1 MTESG
6 SHRAESIDDSDAPQ
20 TINIEAIPEAVLI
33 AESRTYEIA
42 AANDAAGDLFGCQP
56 ATLSGMSIE
65 DLFPMNTLESVENYA
80 EAFERGHE
88 SKHINQLQNGQTFEI
103 ETLDRNRKPV
113 ELLVK
118 ETSKTDHDW
127 LICVFREITERIEQE
142 EEPQL
147 TTSRLNKLLELLPI
161 PVTAFSPDG
170 VVQEWNQAAEDAYG
184 YRSSEMIGETFPLFT
199 DDDELH
205 KLKKEIVETGSLDE
219 HQTVYQRQDGSQV
232 DVELYARP
240 VYKEKELFG
249 IIVASINIT
258 DKQQRLQRIKVLQ
271 RTLRHNIRNKLNV
284 VQGHLKSLER
294 ELEYNIDSVQAAI
307 TATNEILTRAETA
320 RQTQAIDSN
329 RDLTEQSISD
339 LTTAAIH
346 DYRKV
351 KGLTIKNDV
360 EDISVKVITGFDIA
374 IEHAIENAV
383 KHTTPPTTIEI
394 STSVMSDRIELI
406 VEDNGEGI
414 SEAEVRV
421 LESADETPLEHGSG
435 IGLWAMKWF
444 TERSGGRFGI
454 KSDSTGTVVSM
465 QLPRAND

>member
-161 PVTAFSPDG
+161 PVTTFSPDG

-184 YRSSEMIGETFPLFT
+184 Y
-199 DDDELH
+199 
-205 KLKKEIVETGSLDE
+205 
-219 HQTVYQRQDGSQV
+219 
-232 DVELYARP
+232 A
-240 VYKEKELFG
+240 
-249 IIVASINIT
+249 VA
-258 DKQQRLQRIKVLQ
+258 K
-271 RTLRHNIRNKLNV
+271 
-284 VQGHLKSLER
+284 
-294 ELEYNIDSVQAAI
+294 
-307 TATNEILTRAETA
+307 
-320 RQTQAIDSN
+320 
-329 RDLTEQSISD
+329 
-339 LTTAAIH
+339 
-346 DYRKV
+346 
-351 KGLTIKNDV
+351 
-360 EDISVKVITGFDIA
+360 
-374 IEHAIENAV
+374 
-383 KHTTPPTTIEI
+383 
-394 STSVMSDRIELI
+394 
-406 VEDNGEGI
+406 
-414 SEAEVRV
+414 
-421 LESADETPLEHGSG
+421 
-435 IGLWAMKWF
+435 
-444 TERSGGRFGI
+444 
-454 KSDSTGTVVSM
+454 
-465 QLPRAND
+465 